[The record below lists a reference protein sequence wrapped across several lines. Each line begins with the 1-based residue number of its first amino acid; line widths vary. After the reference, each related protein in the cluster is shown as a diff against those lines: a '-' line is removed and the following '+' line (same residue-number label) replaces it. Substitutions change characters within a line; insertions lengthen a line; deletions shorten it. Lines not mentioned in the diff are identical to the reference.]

1 MSENEKEN
9 KNIHVATRMTKSEYA
24 EFSLKNMNSDGEKI
38 ISESEFIRQSLL
50 KSEIKINDSEVEQYK
65 CFILGKISNNVNQI
79 AKRLNE
85 DNQLNK
91 INEDSYKKVLSELV
105 KLNESVVKLSSSI

>member
-1 MSENEKEN
+1 MSKTEKESRVFH
-9 KNIHVATRMTKSEYA
+9 IATRMTKSEYA
-24 EFSLKNMNSDGEKI
+24 EFSLKNMNANGEKI

-65 CFILGKISNNVNQI
+65 CFILGKISNNVNQF

-91 INEDSYKKVLSELV
+91 ISENTYKEVLSELV
-105 KLNESVVKLSSSI
+105 KLNENVVKLSSSI